1 MHLLEPAGRAHAF
14 PGASILMVQV
24 GGKTRRALEHTCIA
38 FTYILHTH
46 ACVTHPACRRARAY
60 GPLLLRTPPPS
71 RPCDLRACVGA
82 VSGGMHSQMQCVGA
96 WCVIRGNAF
105 ANAVRWCVVRYPA
118 ECGGQT
124 CKSQGGKPP
133 MYMDGR
139 GAAKNGVRR
148 YFHGGVGVIDIGV
161 RADSRSNII

>member
-96 WCVIRGNAF
+96 WCVILPNVVAKR
-105 ANAVRWCVVRYPA
+105 ANP
-118 ECGGQT
+118 
-124 CKSQGGKPP
+124 
-133 MYMDGR
+133 R
-139 GAAKNGVRR
+139 GANPQCTWT
-148 YFHGGVGVIDIGV
+148 GGVLQKMGCGVIFMVGWVSLTLGLVQI
-161 RADSRSNII
+161 REAI